1 MKHAV
6 REHHEQA
13 HGKRNKAHHGK
24 GRWKPPHTAM
34 RHRRRRCRTPAAT
47 DRTDSRR
54 PVEHQFTEE
63 EKNFV
68 VQFAFR
74 SGSKE
79 DTISLIEALA
89 HSADKAE
96 SDEIMVT
103 YRSKY
108 DMKPAWVEQVEN
120 LLVAL
125 EMYRIEEEKA
135 INHLADILTAYGID
149 VSAEE
154 IRTTETETLKTTVRE
169 KVEVR

>member
-1 MKHAV
+1 MNLAV
-6 REHHEQA
+6 VNEAVTE
-13 HGKRNKAHHGK
+13 RNG
-24 GRWKPPHTAM
+24 
-34 RHRRRRCRTPAAT
+34 
-47 DRTDSRR
+47 
-54 PVEHQFTEE
+54 VEHQFTEE

-135 INHLADILTAYGID
+135 INHLADILTASVVNESGESMQASFPADSLYYEQDGMVVTLGNWLNGRLSCEQIEQLWCELIIPKQNKEQKE
-149 VSAEE
+149 SEE
-154 IRTTETETLKTTVRE
+154 
-169 KVEVR
+169 

>member
-1 MKHAV
+1 MV
-6 REHHEQA
+6 WSINYRGRE
-13 HGKRNKAHHGK
+13 
-24 GRWKPPHTAM
+24 
-34 RHRRRRCRTPAAT
+34 
-47 DRTDSRR
+47 
-54 PVEHQFTEE
+54 
-63 EKNFV
+63 NFV

-169 KVEVR
+169 KWRCDNGRRDSGSGADHPCSL

>member
-1 MKHAV
+1 M
-6 REHHEQA
+6 E
-13 HGKRNKAHHGK
+13 
-24 GRWKPPHTAM
+24 M
-34 RHRRRRCRTPAAT
+34 
-47 DRTDSRR
+47 SRG
-54 PVEHQFTEE
+54 
-63 EKNFV
+63 EK
-68 VQFAFR
+68 QQL
-74 SGSKE
+74 KE

-135 INHLADILTAYGID
+135 INHLADILTACHVLHQSEKLYAWQRIWYGKI
-149 VSAEE
+149 
-154 IRTTETETLKTTVRE
+154 
-169 KVEVR
+169 

>member
-1 MKHAV
+1 MNLAV
-6 REHHEQA
+6 VNEAVTEMN
-13 HGKRNKAHHGK
+13 G
-24 GRWKPPHTAM
+24 
-34 RHRRRRCRTPAAT
+34 
-47 DRTDSRR
+47 
-54 PVEHQFTEE
+54 VEHQFTEE

-108 DMKPAWVEQVEN
+108 DMKPAWVEN